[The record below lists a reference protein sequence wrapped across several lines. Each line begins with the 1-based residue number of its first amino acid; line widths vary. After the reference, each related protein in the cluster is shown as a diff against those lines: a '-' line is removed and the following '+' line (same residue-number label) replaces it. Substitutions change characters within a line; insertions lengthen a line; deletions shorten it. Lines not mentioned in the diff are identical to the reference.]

1 MYIEGFV
8 YVVVIWCNRPL
19 NLSKNVETR
28 NDAALSSVLNVLLT
42 HRTCS
47 PESVVF
53 WSHDKLA
60 WRRGE
65 GGGEKQWTAE
75 EFWEIQNGDFLLRSP
90 FEDLL

>member
-1 MYIEGFV
+1 M
-8 YVVVIWCNRPL
+8 P
-19 NLSKNVETR
+19 

-42 HRTCS
+42 RSTWP

-53 WSHDKLA
+53 WSHDKLV

-75 EFWEIQNGDFLLRSP
+75 EFWEIQNGGLLVRFP
-90 FEDLL
+90 LEDLL